1 MIRIRTNVGDKRVYT
16 LFHAG
21 KWVTLITGQQAK
33 DADTILQ
40 AGINHLEAAN
50 FLLQKSRRD
59 P

>member
-1 MIRIRTNVGDKRVYT
+1 MIRIRTTVGNKRVYT

-21 KWVTLITGQQAK
+21 KWITLITGQQAK

-50 FLLQKSRRD
+50 FLLQKSR
-59 P
+59 PGA